1 MNSPMHS
8 RADASKAPLSLG
20 LQDLSGE
27 QRRGC
32 SVLSARTSS
41 MPGGVLKPLY
51 KASIRKLNI
60 QAIRTP
66 LNIISLA
73 CRRSSRREP
82 GTAGFANL
90 ACDNSP
96 DSSPSQQAPPAM
108 AIVCKRRAHC
118 SSNGI
123 PERST
128 NGWQLQAALARRAT
142 IARSGLTD
150 PHRGR

>member
-32 SVLSARTSS
+32 SVLSARTLS

-60 QAIRTP
+60 QATRTR
-66 LNIISLA
+66 LSIISLA

-82 GTAGFANL
+82 DTADL
-90 ACDNSP
+90 ASLAGANSP
-96 DSSPSQQAPPAM
+96 ESSPSQQAPPAM
-108 AIVCKRRAHC
+108 AIERRRRAHC
-118 SSNGI
+118 SSDGI
-123 PERST
+123 LERSS
-128 NGWQLQAALARRAT
+128 NGGELRP
-142 IARSGLTD
+142 G
-150 PHRGR
+150 

>member
-60 QAIRTP
+60 QATRTR

-82 GTAGFANL
+82 DTADL
-90 ACDNSP
+90 ASLVGNNSP
-96 DSSPSQQAPPAM
+96 ESPPQSAGPSRHGYRAQKTGALQQRRDPG
-108 AIVCKRRAHC
+108 AIKQQRA
-118 SSNGI
+118 
-123 PERST
+123 
-128 NGWQLQAALARRAT
+128 AVARMNVV
-142 IARSGLTD
+142 
-150 PHRGR
+150 